1 MGATISR
8 DFRRHMR
15 MQKRI
20 ITRWAVLFV
29 LASASSLVAHHSLT
43 QFDTTT
49 GVTLKGTVVRFERVN
64 PHSFLYIDVE
74 DKDGDTQL
82 WTIEGPNVIQLSRMA
97 FRIDALKGGDAVEAC
112 GYLPKEGRYRHYLT
126 GELLTLPDGRKEKW
140 LDYGHHKCLGPDY
153 QDQHSRQR

>member
-1 MGATISR
+1 MGGNHIPGFQEAYANAEKDNNT
-8 DFRRHMR
+8 
-15 MQKRI
+15 
-20 ITRWAVLFV
+20 VG
-29 LASASSLVAHHSLT
+29 SSVRARV
-43 QFDTTT
+43 

-64 PHSFLYIDVE
+64 PHSFLYIDVK

-82 WTIEGPNVIQLSRMA
+82 WTIEGPNVTQLSRMA
-97 FRIDALKGGDAVEAC
+97 FRIDALKAGDAVEAC

-153 QDQHSRQR
+153 QDQHSGQR